1 MRLKF
6 ALLTLIII
14 LLLAAC
20 GPGEETPA
28 PTAAPTQT
36 PVPPPTQ
43 TPTLPAPLTILVLP
57 ADMDPGTSNEYQ
69 NLVYD
74 LAQGAGM
81 RFQVRNSL
89 SAADLEPS
97 LKIVIALPPDPGLA
111 ELAAS
116 APQAQF
122 LAVNIPGLAAGGNL
136 SVLAGVPRPDV
147 TAFLSGY
154 IAALVSQANNDVRIG
169 MLNLKDDPE
178 SQTLIAAFTNGK
190 SYFCGTCTTSYFG
203 PFDYEYPII
212 QDVPPETKTNEY
224 PAYIDILF
232 RYRIDVIYIHPA
244 LANPEMLEALSV
256 SGVYFISPV
265 SVDRSLPGMI
275 ASIQPDTINVIE
287 QAWPDLVAGTG
298 GKEISPPLILANIN
312 EELLSPGKQRLVY
325 DVLARLLNGE
335 ISITSPNP

>member
-1 MRLKF
+1 MRPKF
-6 ALLTLIII
+6 AILSLIVI
-14 LLLAAC
+14 LLVTAC
-20 GPGEETPA
+20 GPGGGTPA

-43 TPTLPAPLTILVLP
+43 TPTQPALLTILVLP
-57 ADMDPGTSNEYQ
+57 ADMDPDTSNEYQ
-69 NLVYD
+69 GLVYD
-74 LAQGAGM
+74 LAQQAGM

-111 ELAAS
+111 ELAAA
-116 APQAQF
+116 APQTQF
-122 LAVNIPGLAAGGNL
+122 LAVNIPGLTAGGNL
-136 SVLAGVPRPDV
+136 SVLASAPRPDL

-154 IAALVSQANNDVRIG
+154 IAALVSQADNDVRIG
-169 MLNLKDDPE
+169 MLNLKDDPD
-178 SQTLIAAFTNGK
+178 SQALIAAFTNGK

-232 RYRIDVIYIHPA
+232 RYRIDVIYVHPG
-244 LANPEMLEALSV
+244 LANPEMLEALSI
-256 SGVYFISPV
+256 SGAYFVSPV
-265 SVDRSLPGMI
+265 SVDRNLPGMI

-287 QAWPDLVAGTG
+287 QAWPDLVAGAG